1 MTTRD
6 AATISIQILSAI
18 PETEV
23 EFISELRTFFLGL
36 AYKSPEL
43 RRGSHCWIRFE
54 EIMHKHIPL
63 PDADWK
69 QKIIDFYVG
78 NTSTL

>member
-6 AATISIQILSAI
+6 AATISMRILSVI
-18 PETEV
+18 PDTEV
-23 EFISELRTFFLGL
+23 EFISELRKFSLGL

-43 RRGSHCWIRFE
+43 RRGSDCWIRFE

-69 QKIIDFYVG
+69 KKNY
-78 NTSTL
+78 